1 MSEINLKVRFGTD
14 TLYSTKVIIDL
25 KETVIML
32 KTKICENDENLQE
45 SLIEIVYCGNI
56 MDNSSTIYSYDVFE
70 GATLHV
76 YKRIKQEKS
85 SEDKPMVDGDLVKLG
100 IAFRSLSFNSSYR
113 GALVKLGKPEV
124 INNIILTTPGLN
136 NDPVALTLLQHSEL
150 LVKLSDF
157 EVVKR
162 ISESHPSL
170 ASAALKI
177 AAAVHEEV
185 LQNNFSTDVLTRS
198 ILNNASDDDIDDID
212 DSSPAS
218 EASSQPVSRNSSF
231 GAITAA
237 QLASAIASVTTQQ
250 PQPSTSGASTSTG
263 NTVNNLETADS
274 NHVSDNQIDYSTQL
288 QIMRE
293 MGLTN
298 EAVNLEA
305 LRLRGNLESAIELV
319 LTGFTISNSR
329 NNV

>member
-1 MSEINLKVRFGTD
+1 M
-14 TLYSTKVIIDL
+14 
-25 KETVIML
+25 
-32 KTKICENDENLQE
+32 
-45 SLIEIVYCGNI
+45 
-56 MDNSSTIYSYDVFE
+56 
-70 GATLHV
+70 
-76 YKRIKQEKS
+76 
-85 SEDKPMVDGDLVKLG
+85 
-100 IAFRSLSFNSSYR
+100 
-113 GALVKLGKPEV
+113 
-124 INNIILTTPGLN
+124 
-136 NDPVALTLLQHSEL
+136 
-150 LVKLSDF
+150 
-157 EVVKR
+157 
-162 ISESHPSL
+162 
-170 ASAALKI
+170 
-177 AAAVHEEV
+177 
-185 LQNNFSTDVLTRS
+185 TRS